1 MIWGMIK
8 SFWEIIR
15 EEKIKNNTEK
25 CPHGAYTCQG
35 PQGSINI
42 CVALVCLNMALNLE
56 LFICVCICICEAF
69 KRYLS
74 MELSVMKIIGVDF
87 VVV

>member
-1 MIWGMIK
+1 MIT
-8 SFWEIIR
+8 SFGKKLERKNIGNN
-15 EEKIKNNTEK
+15 EKI
-25 CPHGAYTCQG
+25 CPHSAYTCHG

-42 CVALVCLNMALNLE
+42 HIALVCLNMALNLE

>member
-15 EEKIKNNTEK
+15 EEKIKDNKKK
-25 CPHGAYTCQG
+25 CPHGTYTCWG

-42 CVALVCLNMALNLE
+42 RVALVCLNMALNLE
-56 LFICVCICICEAF
+56 LFICVCVYAF
-69 KRYLS
+69 VKHA
-74 MELSVMKIIGVDF
+74 KGF
-87 VVV
+87 C